1 MPVDY
6 ITMIICAL
14 LLVLAAVTPFI
25 NPFFRKPEDKDG
37 NGASPETLPQL
48 SVIIFAS
55 DNACELKTNL
65 PVLLSQDYPT
75 GFEVIVVVDD
85 KTDHETTAILEQ
97 YAAHPNL
104 YTTFVPRSSRYM
116 SRKKL
121 AITIGVKAAKNEW
134 IVLTDAECRPLTDK
148 WLTTMARNC
157 TEDIN
162 LVIGY
167 SNYSASAKPY
177 PRFERLRDE
186 LYCMRRAVKG
196 TALRTSGNN
205 LMFRKSDFMERRGFE
220 GNLKYL
226 RGEYDFIVN
235 KYAREGATAVE
246 TSPEAWIEEMPP
258 TKKTWKNRHLFHN
271 ENRRHLARTMRH
283 AMLYTADMCAMY
295 INAAAIVAAAAY
307 SYITGNIAVA
317 SAASAA
323 LVITVVLRTVI
334 AGRAVSRFG
343 AGISRYSIVFYE
355 AALLLSDIKYGVLY
369 KLSDKND
376 FISHKI

>member
-37 NGASPETLPQL
+37 NGASSETLPQL

-134 IVLTDAECRPLTDK
+134 IVLTDAECRPLI
-148 WLTTMARNC
+148 
-157 TEDIN
+157 DIQQWIKN
-162 LVIGY
+162 DV
-167 SNYSASAKPY
+167 
-177 PRFERLRDE
+177 
-186 LYCMRRAVKG
+186 V
-196 TALRTSGNN
+196 NN
-205 LMFRKSDFMERRGFE
+205 LFQ
-220 GNLKYL
+220 
-226 RGEYDFIVN
+226 IQ
-235 KYAREGATAVE
+235 
-246 TSPEAWIEEMPP
+246 
-258 TKKTWKNRHLFHN
+258 KK
-271 ENRRHLARTMRH
+271 
-283 AMLYTADMCAMY
+283 
-295 INAAAIVAAAAY
+295 
-307 SYITGNIAVA
+307 
-317 SAASAA
+317 
-323 LVITVVLRTVI
+323 
-334 AGRAVSRFG
+334 
-343 AGISRYSIVFYE
+343 
-355 AALLLSDIKYGVLY
+355 
-369 KLSDKND
+369 
-376 FISHKI
+376 